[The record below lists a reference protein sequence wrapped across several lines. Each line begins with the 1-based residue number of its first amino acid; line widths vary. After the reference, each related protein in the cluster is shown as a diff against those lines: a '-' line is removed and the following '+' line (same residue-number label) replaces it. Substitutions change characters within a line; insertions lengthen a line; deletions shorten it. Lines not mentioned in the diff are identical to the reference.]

1 MGKRGIAGQKEN
13 GWTFP
18 SLFSN
23 VEFSYDTFSVREHGV
38 SIGWRPLFLEILRSS
53 CLLLDDVEPLDDALQ
68 RERSSDRLKGVS
80 VRCVFESRE
89 KGIESSS
96 RRDILCLQFKGHR
109 RGQDKLQLKEITLE
123 AKLAVLQ

>member
-38 SIGWRPLFLEILRSS
+38 SIGWPLLFLEIPRSS
-53 CLLLDDVEPLDDALQ
+53 YLFLDDVEPLDDALQ

-80 VRCVFESRE
+80 VRCVFKSRE
-89 KGIESSS
+89 ERIESSS
-96 RRDILCLQFKGHR
+96 RRDILCLQFEGRR
-109 RGQDKLQLKEITLE
+109 RGQDKL
-123 AKLAVLQ
+123 

>member
-53 CLLLDDVEPLDDALQ
+53 CLLLDDVEPLDDAL
-68 RERSSDRLKGVS
+68 
-80 VRCVFESRE
+80 VRYDQGGKMDVADVVGEDVAWR
-89 KGIESSS
+89 I
-96 RRDILCLQFKGHR
+96 RR
-109 RGQDKLQLKEITLE
+109 TS
-123 AKLAVLQ
+123 